1 MGGLYNHFIF
11 YSPPFDEWG
20 VEGYHFFCTCYLCF
34 CLLTMCKLCKL
45 SKLCKFVS
53 LFP

>member
-20 VEGYHFFCTCYLCF
+20 VEGYHFFCTC
-34 CLLTMCKLCKL
+34 CLLVAMC
-45 SKLCKFVS
+45 KLCKFVS